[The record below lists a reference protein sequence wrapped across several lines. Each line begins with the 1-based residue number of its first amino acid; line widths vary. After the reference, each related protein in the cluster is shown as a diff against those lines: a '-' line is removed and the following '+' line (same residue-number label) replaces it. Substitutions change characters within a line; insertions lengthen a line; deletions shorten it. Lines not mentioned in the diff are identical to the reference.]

1 LIKGAVVGEIV
12 SGWEENLR
20 RLRQE
25 EKRLEDRKT
34 ARARDYGGLVDWE
47 ELLSLA
53 SIRFRA
59 ALEILEGMPRLSPQ
73 DRDRF
78 HREAGA
84 FARGGK
90 RLLEE
95 LAGTTLGTGEREKIL
110 ADPRYAEA
118 AELFRRILLS
128 GGEGFFE
135 GADTD
140 AAVQREIS
148 RAVAS
153 ALRKYAPADDN
164 PSVLFRPED
173 LPPILRKLTA
183 VFFPVMGRENL
194 ASPPYGIP
202 EGEEKEYRSGF
213 TVMPLSQGILFLEEE
228 LLPRTMKELKE
239 NPGDR
244 DLQDKKLWILD
255 HLAHWKRLRF
265 FPRATPVLLNQ
276 DFYTHGLSQYTQEG
290 EPLVRFALPLKFKS
304 GTNLDRYGEMVRAEL
319 VRRLAGRGLIP
330 GLDRDYRYRKSLRS
344 GRGGSS
350 RTPSFK
356 LDTAGG
362 FRLLKEQL
370 PGLAVLEDRSHLGA
384 LREGA
389 LRLSKRDLIRQ
400 ASGLLE
406 SSPFQPPAELSSPE

>member
-1 LIKGAVVGEIV
+1 MDDLVP
-12 SGWEENLR
+12 GWQEELR
-20 RLRQE
+20 RYREE
-25 EKRLEDRKT
+25 EKRLESRKT

-47 ELLSLA
+47 ELLLLA
-53 SIRFRA
+53 AVRFRA
-59 ALEILEGMPRLSPQ
+59 ALKILEGMPHLALQ
-73 DRDRF
+73 DRERY
-78 HREAGA
+78 HQEAGA

-95 LAGTTLGTGEREKIL
+95 LAGETLGTGEREKIL
-110 ADPRYAEA
+110 VDPRYTEA

-135 GADTD
+135 GTGTD
-140 AAVQREIS
+140 AAIRREIS
-148 RAVAS
+148 RAVAA

-164 PSVLFRPED
+164 PSVRFRPKGF
-173 LPPILRKLTA
+173 PPFLRRLTA

-194 ASPPYGIP
+194 APPPYGIP
-202 EGEEKEYRSGF
+202 EGQEEEYRSDF

-244 DLQDKKLWILD
+244 DLQEKKLWILD
-255 HLAHWKRLRF
+255 HLAHWRRLRF

-276 DFYTHGLSQYTQEG
+276 DFFTHGLSQYTQEG
-290 EPLVRFALPLKFKS
+290 EPLVRFALPLRFKS

-319 VRRLAGRGLIP
+319 VRRLAGRGIVP

-362 FRLLKEQL
+362 FRILKEKL
-370 PGLAVLEDRSHLGA
+370 PGLVALEDKRHLGA
-384 LREGA
+384 LREEA
-389 LRLSKRDLIRQ
+389 LRLSRKDLTRK
-400 ASGLLE
+400 AAALLE
-406 SSPFQPPAELSSPE
+406 HSSFPPLTELSPPE